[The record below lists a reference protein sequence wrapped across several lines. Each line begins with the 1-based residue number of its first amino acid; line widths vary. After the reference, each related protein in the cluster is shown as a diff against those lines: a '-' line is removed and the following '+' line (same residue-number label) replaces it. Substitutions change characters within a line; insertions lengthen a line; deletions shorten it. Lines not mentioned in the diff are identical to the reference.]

1 MTMMVPFTLAAVGD
15 IVLTRPSIPGSGV
28 SEGLATM
35 LAWLRQADVR
45 FANLETVYSERGY
58 PREKLITLRGNPKLV
73 DDLKQ
78 MRFDVLSVAN
88 NHSVDFG
95 EDSLLETIRLLEDNG
110 IRTVGGGADLDAALA
125 PAVVQAGS
133 TRVGFMAASC
143 LLPVGSAASADR
155 PGLAPIHIRS
165 SFEVDPYL
173 QMEEPGHA
181 PVVHTVPDQA
191 DLAAICARIG
201 AARPTVDF
209 LAVSVHLGRGF
220 GEDLAE
226 YEPLVG
232 HALIDA
238 GADVVFGNH
247 VHAIHGIESY
257 AGRAILY
264 SPGNFVAQ
272 QPREGQPPEV
282 LAIYDQMSPDAYAAE
297 LPVTAKGDY
306 RLVIRP
312 VICEANG
319 LPVPAG
325 GADGERIRERVIRL
339 SAQLNSDARTV
350 DGAVEID
357 LRSA

>member
-1 MTMMVPFTLAAVGD
+1 MISPFKLAAVGD

-28 SEGLATM
+28 SEGLATV
-35 LAWLRQADVR
+35 LGWLDGADVR

-78 MRFDVLSVAN
+78 MHVDVLSVAN

-95 EDSLLETIRLLEDNG
+95 EDSLLETIRLLEDSG

-125 PAVVQAGS
+125 PAVIEVRS

-155 PGLAPIHIRS
+155 PGLAPIHIHS
-165 SFEVDPYL
+165 SFEVDPYI

-191 DLAAICARIG
+191 DLSAICARIA
-201 AARPTVDF
+201 AAREGSDF
-209 LAVSVHLGRGF
+209 LAVSVHMGRGF

-272 QPREGQPPEV
+272 QAPGGAASRGPGHLRPDVAGCLRRRAPRHGEG
-282 LAIYDQMSPDAYAAE
+282 
-297 LPVTAKGDY
+297 
-306 RLVIRP
+306 
-312 VICEANG
+312 G
-319 LPVPAG
+319 LPGRGPARDVRRGRTSRPRRRRGRRADLRAG
-325 GADGERIRERVIRL
+325 GAAFR
-339 SAQLNSDARTV
+339 SAQLGRAHR
-350 DGAVEID
+350 
-357 LRSA
+357 

>member
-1 MTMMVPFTLAAVGD
+1 MTSPFTLAAVGD
-15 IVLTRPSIPGSGV
+15 IVLTRPSLPGAGV
-28 SEGLATM
+28 SEGLATV
-35 LAWLRQADVR
+35 LGWLGQADVR
-45 FANLETVYSERGY
+45 FANLETVYSEHGY

-73 DDLKQ
+73 DDLRQ

-110 IRTVGGGADLDAALA
+110 IRTVGGGADLTAALA
-125 PAVVQAGS
+125 PAVVTAGS
-133 TRVGFMAASC
+133 NRVGFMAASC

-165 SFEVDPYL
+165 SFEVDPYI
-173 QMEEPGHA
+173 QMEEPGHP

-191 DLAAICARIG
+191 DLSALCARI
-201 AARPTVDF
+201 AAVRPNVDF
-209 LAVSVHLGRGF
+209 LAVSVHMGRGF

-247 VHAIHGIESY
+247 VHAIHGIETY

-264 SPGNFVAQ
+264 SPGNFVSQ

-282 LAIYDQMSPDAYAAE
+282 LAIYDQMSPDAYVAE
-297 LPVTAKGDY
+297 LQVSASGDY
-306 RLVIRP
+306 LLVARP
-312 VICEANG
+312 VICDANG
-319 LPVPAG
+319 LPIPATG
-325 GADGERIRERVIRL
+325 PGGERIRERLIRL
-339 SAQLNSDARTV
+339 SGQLNSAARAE
-350 DGAVEID
+350 DGAVVID
-357 LRSA
+357 LRRA